1 MEKRI
6 ADINFTNGKKT
17 DASFSAKALDGVL
30 YSRVLKNGESIK
42 TNSGKFYTLNEQ
54 SIEEIKSIIMLEAKS
69 LKVNL
74 NGRPIEA
81 AISQIWQIEDPS
93 NDKATS
99 VGLTDLSKGDLVI
112 AVTALKKD
120 KDIIEK
126 VSRLGVL
133 YELNLNLFSRVKMRK

>member
-1 MEKRI
+1 
-6 ADINFTNGKKT
+6 
-17 DASFSAKALDGVL
+17 
-30 YSRVLKNGESIK
+30 
-42 TNSGKFYTLNEQ
+42 
-54 SIEEIKSIIMLEAKS
+54 MLEAKS